1 MIIKR
6 LHYSGAAKMFLWIA
20 NALAE
25 RGIDVTILTY
35 KKSENIIPSRIV
47 KWANLD
53 YLENRNL
60 IYKYKVIRKY
70 LKQEL
75 PDFCISFLLD
85 ANILNIIACLNL
97 KTKSIV
103 CERNDPYKPGYYK
116 LKILR
121 CLFSLADGAVF
132 QLNDVAKF
140 YNNIKVP
147 TAVIPN
153 PVKEISNISIKTI
166 DERDNV
172 IVSIGR
178 LDIFQKRQDVLI
190 KAFEIF
196 HQKYPN
202 YQLLIY
208 GDGAKKDVDNICRL
222 IKCYKLD
229 KCVLLK
235 GVTNNSIRE
244 LSHSKFFVFTS
255 DFEGIPNSLVEAM
268 SIGLPCIATDCSP
281 GGARLLIDDCVNGFL
296 VPKGDYVMIAKKM
309 CYLVENIGIAE
320 SMGNKAKEIVH
331 EYNSDKISN
340 MWIEYLTKLAST
352 SHI

>member
-1 MIIKR
+1 M
-6 LHYSGAAKMFLWIA
+6 
-20 NALAE
+20 
-25 RGIDVTILTY
+25 
-35 KKSENIIPSRIV
+35 
-47 KWANLD
+47 
-53 YLENRNL
+53 
-60 IYKYKVIRKY
+60 
-70 LKQEL
+70 
-75 PDFCISFLLD
+75 
-85 ANILNIIACLNL
+85 
-97 KTKSIV
+97 
-103 CERNDPYKPGYYK
+103 
-116 LKILR
+116 KILR